1 MHISRRSFLKQ
12 AAAGTFACM
21 LPWLADRPAAAGMR
35 RRGISGVLCVHN
47 IHTGESLRIRYLD
60 DQGNWIAGAR
70 EKLDQIFRCHYNGTV
85 KPIEPSLYL
94 LIDRIH
100 TRLGARRRPVQLIS
114 GYRSPEYNRLLRSR
128 SSGVAK
134 NSYHLKAMA
143 ADIHISGI
151 NDRRLYQAAREIKA
165 GGAGSYSEFVHVDVG
180 PVRFW

>member
-1 MHISRRSFLKQ
+1 MNISRRSFLKQ

-21 LPWLADRPAAAGMR
+21 LPWPAWAGIGR
-35 RRGISGVLCVHN
+35 REVSGILWVQN

-60 DQGNWIAGAR
+60 GRGNWVAGAR
-70 EKLDQIFRCHYNGTV
+70 EKLDRMFRCHYNGTV

-100 TRLGARRRPVQLIS
+100 TRLGAGRRPVRLIS
-114 GYRSPEYNRLLRSR
+114 GYRSPEYNRLLRAR
-128 SSGVAK
+128 GSGVAK

-151 NDRRLYQAAREIKA
+151 NNRRLYQAARAIKA